1 LKAFFSCLFVWPFTA
16 RYGRQWSIV
25 LASVI
30 FNIGAILQLFYS
42 HGLATWYAGRV
53 ISGVGVGIATVI
65 IPMFSAEMAPKEI
78 RGRVGSFFQFFFT
91 LGVFTSYWV
100 DYGVAQHL
108 GPTSTQ
114 WRIPV
119 GLQLVPGGI
128 LGLGMLLT
136 RESTRWLAMK
146 GRHEEAMAS
155 LVWVRGGDSPE
166 VQQEFSEILAG
177 IEEEERQTAGVTWR
191 EYMLPANRY
200 RIFIAISM
208 QIGESAARKRDDEL
222 G

>member
-1 LKAFFSCLFVWPFTA
+1 M
-16 RYGRQWSIV
+16 
-25 LASVI
+25 AS
-30 FNIGAILQLFYS
+30 
-42 HGLATWYAGRV
+42 T
-53 ISGVGVGIATVI
+53 
-65 IPMFSAEMAPKEI
+65 SA
-78 RGRVGSFFQFFFT
+78 
-91 LGVFTSYWV
+91 
-100 DYGVAQHL
+100 
-108 GPTSTQ
+108 Q
-114 WRIPV
+114 WRVPV

-136 RESTRWLAMK
+136 KESTRWLAKK

-177 IEEEERQTAGVTWR
+177 IEEEDRLTAGVTWK

-208 QIGESAARKRDDEL
+208 QIGKF
-222 G
+222 GKKFQ